1 MDSPITWKAAHV
13 ITMETQVIRNQDQ
26 LKTAALPHSTAGC
39 TPAAF
44 CNSLAPDVRSCE
56 KISIVALRFY
66 RMHWQAAMQ
75 HMTKYDGLNDGVV
88 SEQVI
93 FWLGVKIKHMLNWH
107 PTWGA
112 KV

>member
-1 MDSPITWKAAHV
+1 
-13 ITMETQVIRNQDQ
+13 
-26 LKTAALPHSTAGC
+26 
-39 TPAAF
+39 
-44 CNSLAPDVRSCE
+44 
-56 KISIVALRFY
+56 
-66 RMHWQAAMQ
+66 MHWQAAMQ